1 MPTGPTT
8 PTGKTAAS
16 GGAGGALGVLF
27 VIFFPMLTGIELT
40 ADQGALITGAIS
52 ALAGFVWSQVE
63 YYRTSQR
70 GGPHAD

>member
-27 VIFFPMLTGIELT
+27 VIFFPMLSGIDLT

-63 YYRTSQR
+63 YYRTCR
-70 GGPHAD
+70 GGGPHAD